1 MKELKVFRAEAN
13 MIPLSS
19 VSKDFVQ
26 DVTDKYTF
34 ILYQEKTCAKCPLL
48 EQRHSEPCDA
58 CEAYLGTRQLSK
70 IVTKGANQYLSVPLG
85 GTKRLE
91 NLLEAHEYK
100 PSYVSKH
107 ADGAPFVRP
116 LLFVREAREWQTE
129 ALAVCLE
136 RKRGIVESPPRSGKT
151 ILGVLLAAAVGK
163 KTLII
168 ASQREWLS
176 QFMYSFV
183 GKEDEPAFT
192 NLNPKRIGFC
202 KTVEDFDS
210 KEICLATFQQFMNP
224 SGRLILQEIH
234 KKFSLV
240 LVDEVHITAALET
253 SRVLAKFN
261 AEYLIGLSGTPQRK
275 NTSEEIFF
283 KLLVG
288 PILYVSKVEMLRPV
302 IELLKTNVTIDVNKN
317 DRSRAA
323 FTRFVGKLEIE
334 KTRVKIIVARAVKA
348 VKEGHSVMIPVAR
361 AKSVDVYVKALNEH
375 FPEAWAV
382 PFTGQLHAKVRA
394 KNLADIKSGVAK
406 VVVGNIA
413 LLSTGLN
420 IPRLSML
427 IDRVTI
433 TSNLP
438 KAVQRIARIL
448 TPFEGKIQPRLVIVQ
463 DDSNMQRNTAKNEYT
478 NAIKPRFNPRMTKST
493 HDELMAW
500 FKKKDVKTIDLS
512 EI

>member
-176 QFMYSFV
+176 QFMYSFI

-240 LVDEVHITAALET
+240 LVDECFTSDHEVLTDVGYVAIKEVADNPKAYKAL
-253 SRVLAKFN
+253 SFN
-261 AEYLIGLSGTPQRK
+261 HYTQDQE
-275 NTSEEIFF
+275 F
-283 KLLVG
+283 K
-288 PILYVSKVEMLRPV
+288 PV
-302 IELLKTNVTIDVNKN
+302 TKGMVK
-317 DRSRAA
+317 
-323 FTRFVGKLEIE
+323 
-334 KTRVKIIVARAVKA
+334 KTRKLVKITVNGEVFKCTPEHPWWSADRLEYV
-348 VKEGHSVMIPVAR
+348 E
-361 AKSVDVYVKALNEH
+361 AKDIRVGE
-375 FPEAWAV
+375 
-382 PFTGQLHAKVRA
+382 KVRM
-394 KNLADIKSGVAK
+394 ADFS
-406 VVVGNIA
+406 
-413 LLSTGLN
+413 
-420 IPRLSML
+420 
-427 IDRVTI
+427 
-433 TSNLP
+433 
-438 KAVQRIARIL
+438 
-448 TPFEGKIQPRLVIVQ
+448 
-463 DDSNMQRNTAKNEYT
+463 
-478 NAIKPRFNPRMTKST
+478 
-493 HDELMAW
+493 
-500 FKKKDVKTIDLS
+500 
-512 EI
+512 

>member
-1 MKELKVFRAEAN
+1 MNEIKVFQAEAN
-13 MIPLSS
+13 MIPIKS
-19 VSKDFVQ
+19 VSEDFVQ
-26 DVTDKYTF
+26 DAIEKYKF
-34 ILYQEKTCAKCPLL
+34 VLYTEKTCAKCPLL

-70 IVTKGANQYLSVPLG
+70 IVTKGKNQYLSIPLG
-85 GTKRLE
+85 GTKRFE
-91 NLLEAHEYK
+91 NLLASHDYT
-100 PSYVSKH
+100 PDYIGKH

-116 LLFVREAREWQTE
+116 LSFVREAREWQTE

-176 QFMYSFV
+176 QFMYSFI

-224 SGRLILQEIH
+224 SGRLVQAEIH
-234 KKFSLV
+234 KKFNLV
-240 LVDEVHITAALET
+240 LVDECHGVGALET

-261 AEYLIGLSGTPQRK
+261 CEYLIGLSGTPQRK

-283 KLLVG
+283 KLLIG
-288 PILYVSKVEMLRPV
+288 PILYRSKVEMLQPTL
-302 IELLKTNVTIDVNKN
+302 ELLKTNVSIDVNKN

-323 FTRFVGKLEIE
+323 YTRFVGKLEIE
-334 KTRVKIIVARAVKA
+334 KTRVKLIVARVVKA
-348 VKEGHSVMIPVAR
+348 VNEGHSVMIPLAR
-361 AKSVDVYVKALNEH
+361 AKSVDVYVKALNNH

-382 PFTGQLHAKVRA
+382 PFTGQLHAKIRA
-394 KNLADIKSGVAK
+394 KNLADIKSGEAK

-433 TSNLP
+433 TSNIP
-438 KAVQRIARIL
+438 KAIQRIARIL
-448 TPFEGKIQPRLVIVQ
+448 TPMEGKTPPRLVIVQ
-463 DDSNMQRNTAKNEYT
+463 DDSNMQRNTTKNEYN

-512 EI
+512 DI